1 MVRAL
6 PKIENVSYNT
16 NKVRQEIFSELQGD
30 FCITVII
37 FFSLEDISLVF
48 LVKATLYSWQ
58 YMLGYSAI
66 VRSFILGT
74 KMRVNKR
81 NVTQHAELR

>member
-1 MVRAL
+1 MSLAICL
-6 PKIENVSYNT
+6 LQY
-16 NKVRQEIFSELQGD
+16 KVRQELQGD

-37 FFSLEDISLVF
+37 FFSLENISLVF

-66 VRSFILGT
+66 VRTFILGT
-74 KMRVNKR
+74 KMQVNKR
-81 NVTQHAELR
+81 KTGKPD